1 MRDMRADHES
11 SAPKLV
17 MKTSFAHSDKKKK
30 KKHRPACNTNNTIS
44 FRHLAV
50 KWQNYKGSGF
60 FSACCGKVKID
71 KRKIKTDFVKI

>member
-1 MRDMRADHES
+1 MGDMRADHES

-17 MKTSFAHSDKKKK
+17 LKTFFCTFTDKKKREND
-30 KKHRPACNTNNTIS
+30 HCPGCNTNNTIG

-50 KWQNYKGSGF
+50 KWQNYKGLGF

-71 KRKIKTDFVKI
+71 KRKIQTSC